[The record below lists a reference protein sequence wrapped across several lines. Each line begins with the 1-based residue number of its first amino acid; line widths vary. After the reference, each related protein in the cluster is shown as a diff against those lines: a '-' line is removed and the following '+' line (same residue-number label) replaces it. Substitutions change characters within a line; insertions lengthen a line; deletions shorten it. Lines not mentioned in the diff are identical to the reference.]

1 MLTTAACPDA
11 SRKRRLS
18 EEMIQQPSPRE
29 ARGKVFLKLRG
40 KSLLLVGMRGPG
52 KDCSRVATARS
63 KTRGSGQLPHKL
75 RAEPRTRVARRGPDY
90 WIRKRNVTSFV
101 ILQSVIL
108 QDLILLGALRLI
120 VIHRRRIEMKGIILL
135 CGFLAALLVGAGL
148 AISAQEAA
156 KHAITFDDMI
166 ELHRIAEPQVSP
178 DGKWV
183 AYTVATPDMEAN
195 RNASNIWMVS
205 TSGGSAMQLTQ
216 SGHDSS
222 PVWSPDG
229 KTLAFLSARGGEAHA
244 LTKLSTGV
252 DMVKWSPDGK
262 TITFTSSA
270 YPDCKDEDCN
280 SKRDAEKEKSK
291 VKAHVAEHLLYRHW
305 THWNDGKRSHL
316 FVAPADGSAAPRDLT
331 PGANYDVPPDE
342 RSGPGDINFSPDGK
356 EMCFTAVTD
365 KMEAISTNGDLF
377 IVPVAGGEA
386 KRITTQPG
394 FDGNPVY
401 SPDGKYIAYHAQLTA
416 EYEADRWR
424 VMLFDRQTGK
434 IENLSEAFDRS
445 ANGLAWSPDSK
456 TIYFTAEDE
465 TLQPVYSI
473 PACSCGLPIKV
484 ITEGFNTAISL
495 SADGKTLIFE
505 RTSLTMP
512 GEIFASSSDGSNVRQ
527 LTHQN
532 EPILAALAMNAPETF
547 WFDGAAATK
556 VQAMLIRPPKFD
568 AAKKYPLLVL
578 LHGGPQTMW
587 SNAWGYRWNAQVF
600 SAAGYVTLMIN
611 RRGSTGYGQK
621 FTDEITNDWGGK
633 AYVDVMNG
641 VDFTLKKYPFVDGTR
656 MAAAGGSYGG
666 YMADWIVTHT
676 GRFKAIV
683 SHASVYDK
691 VAMYATEELWFEE
704 HDMQGTPWT
713 NPESYRK
720 WAPVTYAGELGK
732 FKTPTLVIAGERD
745 YRVPYTQSLEF
756 FSALQR
762 QEVPS
767 KLVVFPDEGHWV
779 LKPQNSQFWYKTFLD
794 WLAAY
799 VK

>member
-1 MLTTAACPDA
+1 M
-11 SRKRRLS
+11 K
-18 EEMIQQPSPRE
+18 
-29 ARGKVFLKLRG
+29 G
-40 KSLLLVGMRGPG
+40 
-52 KDCSRVATARS
+52 
-63 KTRGSGQLPHKL
+63 
-75 RAEPRTRVARRGPDY
+75 
-90 WIRKRNVTSFV
+90 V
-101 ILQSVIL
+101 ILPCGF
-108 QDLILLGALRLI
+108 LGAL
-120 VIHRRRIEMKGIILL
+120 LL
-135 CGFLAALLVGAGL
+135 GSGL
-148 AISAQEAA
+148 AVSAQEVA
-156 KHAITFDDMI
+156 KHPITFDDMSK
-166 ELHRIAEPQVSP
+166 LHRIAEPQVSP

-183 AYTVATPDMEAN
+183 AYTVSTPDMEAN
-195 RNASNIWMVS
+195 RGVSNIWVVS
-205 TSGGSAMQLTQ
+205 TAGGSAMQLTQ

-222 PVWSPDG
+222 PVWSPGG
-229 KTLAFLSARGGEAHA
+229 KTLAFLSSRSGDSQVYLLSMEGGEAHA
-244 LTKLSTGV
+244 LTKLSTGA
-252 DMVKWSPDGK
+252 DIVKWSPDGK
-262 TITFTSSA
+262 SIAFTSSV
-270 YPDCKDEDCN
+270 YPDCVSRSAAALNNDDDCN

-291 VKAHVAEHLLYRHW
+291 VKAHVAEQLLYRHW
-305 THWNDGKRSHL
+305 THWNEGKRSHL
-316 FVAPADGSAAPRDLT
+316 FVVPADGSAAPRDLT
-331 PGANYDVPPDE
+331 TGANYDVPPDE
-342 RSGPGDINFSPDGK
+342 RSGPGDIGFSPDGK

-365 KMEAISTNGDLF
+365 KIEATSTNGDLF

-401 SPDGKYIAYHAQLTA
+401 SPDGKFIAYHAQLTA

-424 VMLFDRQTGK
+424 VMLYDRQSGK
-434 IENLSEAFDRS
+434 NENLSEGFDRS
-445 ANGLAWSPDSK
+445 ADELAWSPDSK
-456 TIYFTAEDE
+456 MIYFTAENE
-465 TLQPVYSI
+465 TQKPVYAMAARAGAEPKEI
-473 PACSCGLPIKV
+473 IAD
-484 ITEGFNTAISL
+484 TYNTAISF

-505 RTSLTMP
+505 RTSLTLP
-512 GEIFASSSDGSNVRQ
+512 AEIYAASSDGSNVRQ

-532 EPILAALAMNAPETF
+532 DSILAALEMNAPETF
-547 WFDGAAATK
+547 WFEGAEGTK

-587 SNAWGYRWNAQVF
+587 SNAWGYRWNAEVF
-600 SAAGYVTLMIN
+600 SAAEYVTLMIN

-641 VDFTLKKYPFVDGTR
+641 VDYTLRKYPFVDGTR

-666 YMADWIVTHT
+666 YMADWIATHT

-691 VAMYATEELWFEE
+691 TGMWATEELWFEE

-713 NPESYRK
+713 NPESYKK
-720 WAPVTYAGELGK
+720 WSPSTYAGELGK

-762 QEVPS
+762 QGVPS

-779 LKPQNSQFWYKTFLD
+779 LKPQNAQFWYKTFLD
-794 WLAAY
+794 WLATY